1 MKPVKT
7 KSRHVRLRWW
17 HAALFLAAFAVSLA
31 VAFPARWAGA
41 AVERA
46 TDGRVRVVAA
56 TGSPWEGRGEIV
68 LRAAGSEVALGTA
81 TWHWLPAR
89 VFAGELAF
97 EVTFAGGTVPGRMIV
112 AWGPGGPALRGMDG
126 APPFGRPG

>member
-1 MKPVKT
+1 MRT
-7 KSRHVRLRWW
+7 GTTGLHWW
-17 HAALFLAAFAVSLA
+17 HAGLFLAAFVVSLA

-56 TGSPWEGRGEIV
+56 TGSPWNGRGEIV
-68 LRAAGSEVALGTA
+68 LRGNGAEVALGTA

-97 EVTFAGGTVPGRMIV
+97 EVTFAGGAALGRMIV
-112 AWGPGGPALRGMDG
+112 AWGPGGAALRGADG
-126 APPFGRPG
+126 ATPPGRPG

>member
-1 MKPVKT
+1 MKRET
-7 KSRHVRLRWW
+7 TGLRWW
-17 HAALFLAAFAVSLA
+17 HAGLFLAAFAISLA
-31 VAFPARWAGA
+31 AAFPARWAGA

-56 TGSPWEGRGEIV
+56 TGSPWNGRGEIV
-68 LRAAGSEVALGTA
+68 LRASGAEVALGTA

-97 EVTFAGGTVPGRMIV
+97 EVTLAGGAAPGRMIV
-112 AWGPGGPALRGMDG
+112 AWGPGGTALRGADD
-126 APPFGRPG
+126 ATPLGRPG